1 MRSDR
6 RLNILQISTRDL
18 GGGAE
23 RVAQDLLHTFAD
35 YGHRSRMIVGY
46 KHGDDPR
53 VTRIPNEMVGSLAP
67 RTAWRIHNALQP
79 SYRRSRWARIACR
92 LAHAVAEPR
101 SVIDRL
107 RGVEDFRYPGTHRLL
122 QPIGDAPDIMH
133 AHNLHGN
140 YFDLRVLPVLS
151 CQQPF
156 VITLHDAWLLSGH
169 CAHSLEC
176 ERWRQ
181 GCGRCP
187 DLALYPAVR
196 RDATALNWKRKQVIF
211 QKSELHVATPC
222 QWLMRKVESSMLM
235 PGIVDARI
243 IPYGV
248 DLSVFRCGDK
258 SATRQA
264 LGIDSEAYVLLF
276 AANSIRNNTW
286 KDYATMRSAVGLVA
300 QRARGRKVLF
310 LALGESGP
318 PERIGDATIQFIPF
332 VRETKSVAQYYQA
345 ADVYIHAARADTFPC
360 TVLEALACG
369 TPVVAAAVGGIPE
382 QIKSLN
388 ALDHAAIP
396 SVPSVSAD
404 SATGLLV
411 GAGDAECL
419 AHGIEQLMDSG
430 LRQRLGENAARDA
443 ATRFDMRRHAN
454 DYLRWYADILDR
466 AKSKKTD
473 GIGQH
478 TMPSESAAAFA

>member
-6 RLNILQISTRDL
+6 RLNILQISTRDR

-23 RVAQDLLHTFAD
+23 RVAYDLLHAFAD
-35 YGHRSRMIVGY
+35 YGHTSRMVVGY
-46 KHGDDPR
+46 KHGDDPN
-53 VTRIPNEMVGSLAP
+53 VTCISNELTGSLAP
-67 RTAWRIHNALQP
+67 RTAWRIHQALQP
-79 SYRRSRWARIACR
+79 HYRRSRVARIACR
-92 LAHAVAEPR
+92 LAHAIAEPG

-122 QPIGDAPDIMH
+122 QSAADAPDIIY

-140 YFDLRVLPVLS
+140 YFDLRALPALS
-151 CQQPF
+151 RQQPF
-156 VITLHDAWLLSGH
+156 VMTLHDAWLISGH

-176 ERWRQ
+176 ERWRE
-181 GCGRCP
+181 GCGKCP

-196 RDATALNWKRKQVIF
+196 KDATALNWKRKQTIF
-211 QKSELHVATPC
+211 ARSELHVATPC

-248 DLSVFRCGDK
+248 DLSVFQSGDK
-258 SATRQA
+258 SAARHA
-264 LGIDSEAYVLLF
+264 LGIDSAAHVLLF
-276 AANSIRNNTW
+276 AANSIRNNKW
-286 KDYATMRSAVGLVA
+286 KDYATMRSAVGRFA
-300 QRARGRKVLF
+300 QCARGRTILF

-332 VRETKSVAQYYQA
+332 IHETKTVAQYYQA

-360 TVLEALACG
+360 TVLESLACG
-369 TPVVAAAVGGIPE
+369 TPVVATAVGGIPE

-396 SVPSVSAD
+396 SASTD

-411 GAGDAECL
+411 GAGDGECL
-419 AHGIEQLMDSG
+419 AHGIEQLMDSR
-430 LRQRLGENAARDA
+430 LRRQLGENAGRDA
-443 ATRFDMRRHAN
+443 AARFDLHRHAD
-454 DYLRWYADILDR
+454 DYLGWYADILDR
-466 AKSKKTD
+466 RHSKKTD
-473 GIGQH
+473 GVAQH
-478 TMPSESAAAFA
+478 AMSRESVVASAQ